1 MMEWYLLGEKF
12 WVTIDLC
19 HLTLINQPKHGL
31 FLIGWRGS
39 KTPSQTLY
47 STLVSILGG
56 DMSAAWPKERKR
68 HASAS
73 REYKHELKAGHLVM
87 NLVLFQWAGRGA
99 CHAG

>member
-31 FLIGWRGS
+31 FLIGRRGS
-39 KTPSQTLY
+39 KNTQRPNPAKL
-47 STLVSILGG
+47 STLVFILGG
-56 DMSAAWPKERKR
+56 DMPAGWPKERKR

-73 REYKHELKAGHLVM
+73 REYKQDCRAEGYFLIIA
-87 NLVLFQWAGRGA
+87 LF
-99 CHAG
+99 

>member
-1 MMEWYLLGEKF
+1 MEWYLLGEKF

-19 HLTLINQPKHGL
+19 HLTRINQPKHGL

-73 REYKHELKAGHLVM
+73 REYKPKP
-87 NLVLFQWAGRGA
+87 
-99 CHAG
+99 